1 MGAGSVVRKDKPPL
15 HVGGPAIQLGSFAGL
30 KEQCAK
36 PHSSGMNVDW
46 RGVIRGRSDA
56 RERERERELSHTLW
70 TNDDI
75 LILFYQYLAACLCGT
90 LCVHTSHAEMRL
102 DPWTLKVGP

>member
-15 HVGGPAIQLGSFAGL
+15 HVGGPAIQLVGSFAGL

-46 RGVIRGRSDA
+46 RGVVRGRSDA
-56 RERERERELSHTLW
+56 RERERERVVAYFM
-70 TNDDI
+70 D
-75 LILFYQYLAACLCGT
+75 Q
-90 LCVHTSHAEMRL
+90 R
-102 DPWTLKVGP
+102 